1 MTILEKYIWVIN
13 TIFHAGEKGLSLKE
27 LNEKWLLNEDASNGK
42 PIPRQTFDRWKG
54 NILMSLGVL
63 IECNWKDNFRYYIA
77 NPESLKNGTL
87 NRWLLDTYATAQD
100 LLQHSTLHDR
110 ILVELVPSSQK
121 FLTDI
126 LNAIKETKL
135 IRLSYRSFKRNK
147 SYTFPVAPYCL
158 KLFQRRW
165 YLLALSIN
173 DNKIRVY
180 GLDRVEHLEILKEAF
195 VLPQDF
201 NAHTYFSSYFGV
213 VIEDSKSI
221 ERVIIRAYGKQ
232 QHYLRSLPLHESQQE
247 VFTCDEY
254 ADFELLVRPTYD
266 LCMELLKFGNMVEVM
281 QPATLRHEMHNWAKD
296 LWNIYKND

>member
-110 ILVELVPSSQK
+110 ILVEPVPSSQK

-135 IRLSYRSFKRNK
+135 IRLSYRSFKRKK

-221 ERVIIRAYGKQ
+221 ERVIIRAYGRQ